1 MRPAADRVS
10 DAPSFVRR
18 FVIPTSV
25 GLGVLVVL
33 FRTYYGSWYVEN
45 RSVHWLLTDVVGALY
60 GAYLMFNVFLI
71 YPWLARRGARP
82 VERVVGALAPT
93 LFWCAK
99 EVVRMAGFFSVGE
112 SFFFLLFPIQ
122 FNIVLMAFGQIG
134 ICEIGRRIVERRR
147 GDAEVRVLTA
157 LPVLAIAIM
166 VLMAVFTNH
175 DGGVRY
181 FFLYNDLYRFLFLS

>member
-1 MRPAADRVS
+1 MKRETAQPSVG
-10 DAPSFVRR
+10 PSFVTR
-18 FVIPTSV
+18 FVIPVSI
-25 GLGVLVVL
+25 GLGAFLVL
-33 FRTYYGSWYVEN
+33 FRTYYASWYIED
-45 RSVHWLLTDVVGALY
+45 RFLHWLLTDVVGALY

-82 VERVVGALAPT
+82 VERVLGALAPT

-112 SFFFLLFPIQ
+112 SLFFLLFPIQ

-134 ICEIGRRIVERRR
+134 ICEIGRRMVEKRR